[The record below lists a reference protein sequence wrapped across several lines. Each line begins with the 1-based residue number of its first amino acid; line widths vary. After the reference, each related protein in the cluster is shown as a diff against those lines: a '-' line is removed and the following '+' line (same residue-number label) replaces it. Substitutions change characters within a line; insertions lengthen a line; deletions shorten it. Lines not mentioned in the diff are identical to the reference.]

1 MLPLQHLLTLLLVCN
16 IYAALPVDGQKIKRA
31 PKWKPNSRPYNGDK
45 KIATT
50 SGSDIRMSCP
60 AYGYPKPIVIWYKED
75 SLFGASQRPKT
86 KIRRFSLD
94 FNDVQTSDSG
104 KYKCVV
110 QNSEG
115 SLEFTF
121 FVDVKPIPWPL
132 ELEEP
137 LNATVMEGERVV
149 FRCRALN
156 DPDATTEWMKRDTD
170 GDSASGFDT
179 NNFLSSGPEMV
190 IENARTE
197 DAGKY
202 TCLVG
207 NLFGI
212 KYANVWLTVRHTT
225 TTSSASTNP
234 TNKKSKTTTLTTTE
248 QPTTSSPVISYSFLT
263 GNFTKKNQTDRN
275 TSLACQSL
283 LKINEEKVNLQK
295 RTVDILEEM
304 LIIQKQ
310 KLTLL
315 QKSLTC

>member
-1 MLPLQHLLTLLLVCN
+1 MLPPQHLLTLLLVCR
-16 IYAALPVDGQKIKRA
+16 IYPALPVDGQKINRA

-60 AYGYPKPIVIWYKED
+60 AYGNPKPAVTWYKEE
-75 SLFGASQRPKT
+75 SLFGASQRPKGMEDVEV
-86 KIRRFSLD
+86 KI
-94 FNDVQTSDSG
+94 
-104 KYKCVV
+104 KCVV

-137 LNATVMEGERVV
+137 QNATVMEGERVV

-212 KYANVWLTVRHTT
+212 KYTNVWLTVKHTT
-225 TTSSASTNP
+225 ITTSSASTNP
-234 TNKKSKTTTLTTTE
+234 ANKKSKTTTITTTE
-248 QPTTSSPVISYSFLT
+248 QPTTSSPVIPYLFLT
-263 GNFTKKNQTDRN
+263 GNLTKKNQKDRN